1 MLNTLIAAVFLL
13 VGFVNALPV
22 IGVLGADT
30 LTRLYQAPIAND
42 VLALMRH
49 RATMLGLLGSFAMV
63 AAFKIEWQLIAGIL
77 ILLSMLAFIALVAL
91 DPHANAA
98 IRKIMW
104 IDIVLSA
111 LLLPCLIW
119 RVAH

>member
-1 MLNTLIAAVFLL
+1 
-13 VGFVNALPV
+13 
-22 IGVLGADT
+22 
-30 LTRLYQAPIAND
+30 
-42 VLALMRH
+42 
-49 RATMLGLLGSFAMV
+49 MLGLLGSFAMV